1 MKITGISTTT
11 HVEKDSAS
19 VEVLKKV
26 LKILET
32 LGHDTMFIN
41 ANDLHIVEN
50 LSCYA
55 GGAKNCASYD
65 SGKYRCWAH
74 FHSVEEPEKYGGVDE
89 MPVIYD
95 AISNSDIVIFST
107 SNRWMNH
114 SALLQKIIERMN
126 TLENRVSVYKEKN
139 PLKEKR
145 CGVIVT
151 GQHYQSQQ
159 VASKLLEVF
168 SLMGFTTSLDEM
180 FTWQKTWNMNKEQGN
195 TSNNIFVE
203 KYLDSSAGEN
213 QLKDFIKKL
222 LKS

>member
-11 HVEKDSAS
+11 HVETDSAS

-32 LGHDTMFIN
+32 LGYDTVFIN

-65 SGKYRCWAH
+65 AGKYRCWAH
-74 FHSVEEPEKYGGVDE
+74 FNSVEEPEKYGGVDE

-95 AISNSDIVIFST
+95 AINNSDIIIFST

-126 TLENRVSVYKEKN
+126 TLENRVSVYKEKS
-139 PLKEKR
+139 PLKGKR

-159 VASKLLEVF
+159 VAAKLLEVF
-168 SLMGFTTSLDEM
+168 SLMGFTSSLDEM

-195 TSNNIFVE
+195 TSNNLFVE
-203 KYLDSSAGEN
+203 KYLETPAGEN
-213 QLKDFIKKL
+213 QIKDFIKKL
-222 LKS
+222 LK

>member
-11 HVEKDSAS
+11 HVETDSAS

-32 LGHDTMFIN
+32 LGHDTVFIN

-65 SGKYRCWAH
+65 AGKYRCWAH
-74 FHSVEEPEKYGGVDE
+74 FNSVEEPEKYGGIDE

-95 AISNSDIVIFST
+95 AISDSDIVIFST

-126 TLENRVSVYKEKN
+126 NLENRVSVYKEKS
-139 PLKEKR
+139 PLQGKR

-151 GQHYQSQQ
+151 GQHYQAQQ
-159 VASKLLEVF
+159 VAAKLLEVF
-168 SLMGFTTSLDEM
+168 SLMGFTTSLNEM

-203 KYLDSSAGEN
+203 KYLDTSAGEN

-222 LKS
+222 LK

>member
-11 HVEKDSAS
+11 HVETDSAS

-32 LGHDTMFIN
+32 LGYDTVFIN

-65 SGKYRCWAH
+65 AGKYRCWAH
-74 FHSVEEPEKYGGVDE
+74 FNSVEEPEKYGGVDE

-95 AISNSDIVIFST
+95 AINNSDIIIFST

-126 TLENRVSVYKEKN
+126 NLENRVSVYKEKS
-139 PLKEKR
+139 PLKGKR

-159 VASKLLEVF
+159 VAAKLLEVF
-168 SLMGFTTSLDEM
+168 SLMGFTSSLDEM

-195 TSNNIFVE
+195 TSNNLFVE
-203 KYLDSSAGEN
+203 KYLETPAGEN
-213 QLKDFIKKL
+213 QIKDFIKKL
-222 LKS
+222 LK

>member
-11 HVEKDSAS
+11 HVETDSAS

-32 LGHDTMFIN
+32 LGYDTVFIN

-65 SGKYRCWAH
+65 AGKYRCWAH
-74 FHSVEEPEKYGGVDE
+74 FNSVEEPEKYDGVDE

-95 AISNSDIVIFST
+95 AINNSDIIIFST

-114 SALLQKIIERMN
+114 TALLQKIIERMN
-126 TLENRVSVYKEKN
+126 NLENRVSVYKEKS
-139 PLKEKR
+139 PLKGKR

-159 VASKLLEVF
+159 VAAKLLEVF
-168 SLMGFTTSLDEM
+168 SLMGFTSSLDEM

-195 TSNNIFVE
+195 TSNNLFVE
-203 KYLDSSAGEN
+203 KYLETPAGEN
-213 QLKDFIKKL
+213 QIKDFIKKL
-222 LKS
+222 LK